1 MATIPWGTIR
11 SLLIFFG
18 PVLLPKA
25 ITLYRN
31 LRRGRA
37 AHGLKIR
44 PVPAPVRRA
53 LLLLLS
59 LSLVYLALALV
70 PFYSPENIF
79 RLTQSRLQIPVDVL
93 FTRLASLRP
102 PSISDNALRHKFV
115 NLESRLLYLQF
126 GPDVLASCPFC
137 SSDDPKSYLYYALP
151 KIVAPHLFNLG
162 LIALVTSSS
171 SFFGTGSRDGY
182 KWRYP
187 ATIASLCIGF
197 ADVYTVSSYNHQSN
211 ARALRLNEIDFFY
224 WRQRSLRYLLLV
236 VLNTL
241 LASLLYLSSTNRLFA
256 SPPSPAERVET
267 VVRQLQQV
275 KGKINAAGVMQN
287 TISRDDEL
295 RARSNAYWHHEVRLM
310 GEVME
315 ERDVVEGVR
324 DALRER
330 IVVENVERDAETY
343 VRSMLP
349 PFSAAV
355 YGGGGG
361 GGRAKDD

>member
-1 MATIPWGTIR
+1 M
-11 SLLIFFG
+11 
-18 PVLLPKA
+18 
-25 ITLYRN
+25 
-31 LRRGRA
+31 
-37 AHGLKIR
+37 
-44 PVPAPVRRA
+44 
-53 LLLLLS
+53 
-59 LSLVYLALALV
+59 
-70 PFYSPENIF
+70 
-79 RLTQSRLQIPVDVL
+79 L

-102 PSISDNALRHKFV
+102 PTVADNALRHKFV

-137 SSDDPKSYLYYALP
+137 SSDDPRSYLYYALP
-151 KIVAPHLFNLG
+151 GLVAPHLFNLG
-162 LIALVTSSS
+162 LIALVTSS
-171 SFFGTGSRDGY
+171 FLTGRDGY

-187 ATIASLCIGF
+187 ATIASLVLGF
-197 ADVYTVSSYNHQSN
+197 LDVYMVSTYNHQSN
-211 ARALRLNEIDFFY
+211 ARALRLAEIDFFH
-224 WRQRSLRYLLLV
+224 WRQRTLRFVALAT
-236 VLNTL
+236 LNTIF
-241 LASLLYLSSTNRLFA
+241 ASLLYLSSTNRLFA
-256 SPPSPAERVET
+256 NPPSPAERVAA

-295 RARSNAYWHHEVRLM
+295 RGRSDAYWRHEVRLM

-330 IVVENVERDAETY
+330 IVVENVERDAESY

-355 YGGGGG
+355 YLGGGGG
-361 GGRAKDD
+361 GERSKDD

>member
-25 ITLYRN
+25 ISHYRN
-31 LRRGRA
+31 LRRGSA

-44 PVPAPVRRA
+44 PVPGPVRRA

-102 PSISDNALRHKFV
+102 PSVADNALRRKFV

-162 LIALVTSSS
+162 LIALVT
-171 SFFGTGSRDGY
+171 RYGY

-187 ATIASLCIGF
+187 ATILSLVIGF
-197 ADVYTVSSYNHQSN
+197 ADVYMVSSYNHQSN
-211 ARALRLNEIDFFY
+211 ARALRLGEIDFFY

-295 RARSNAYWHHEVRLM
+295 RARSNAYWQHEVRLM

-315 ERDVVEGVR
+315 ERDVVDGVR

-355 YGGGGG
+355 YGGGG
-361 GGRAKDD
+361 RAKDD